1 VTELSLVAGPL
12 TGVTV
17 VELAGIGPAPFAA
30 MLLAD
35 MGATVIRIDRPATA
49 RPAGGVSGP
58 ASPIVRNR
66 RSIVVDLRTDAAI
79 DIVLRLVARADALV
93 EGFRPGVAERLGF
106 GPARCHEINRRLV
119 YGRVTGWGQDGPWAH
134 RPGHDINYVAVSGT
148 LDAIGRAGQ
157 PPTPPLNL
165 LGDYAGGGM
174 LLAIGVLAAL
184 VEVSRGADGR
194 VVDAAMV
201 DGAALLATMIHG
213 LRNEHRWRAER
224 GTNILDTGA
233 PFYDVYETADGKHIA
248 VGAIEA
254 AFYAEFLAGIG
265 LSDDELGDQMDE
277 AAWPAQK
284 ARIAAVIKT
293 RSRDEWSAVFD
304 GRAACVTPVLTMAE
318 APRHPHLMARGS
330 FRTVGPTTEP
340 APAPRFLP
348 EVTGKT
354 RRATQPG
361 RDTDTILAEL
371 GLAAAD
377 VAELR
382 RCGAVQ

>member
-1 VTELSLVAGPL
+1 VTEHPPVVGPL

-17 VELAGIGPAPFAA
+17 VEFAGIGPAPFAA

-35 MGATVIRIDRPATA
+35 MGADVIRIDRPATA

-58 ASPIVRNR
+58 ASPLVRNR
-66 RSIVVDLRTDAAI
+66 RSIVLDLRADGAI
-79 DIVLRLVARADALV
+79 DVVHRLVAQADALV

-106 GPARCHEINRRLV
+106 GPSHCQEINPRLV
-119 YGRVTGWGQDGPWAH
+119 YGRVTGWGQDGPWSH
-134 RPGHDINYVAVSGT
+134 RVGHDINYVAVSGT

-201 DGAALLATMIHG
+201 EGAALLATMIHG
-213 LRNEHRWRAER
+213 LRAEGRWRPER

-233 PFYDVYETADGKHIA
+233 PFYEVYETADGKHLA

-254 AFYAEFLAGIG
+254 PFYAEFLAGIG
-265 LSDDELGDQMDE
+265 LSIDDLGDQMDE

-284 ARIAAVIKT
+284 ARIAAVIRT
-293 RSRDEWSAVFD
+293 RSRDEWSAAFD
-304 GRAACVTPVLTMAE
+304 GRDACVTPVLTMDE
-318 APRHPHLMARGS
+318 ARSHPQLAARGS
-330 FRTVGPTTEP
+330 FRAVGSASQP
-340 APAPRFLP
+340 APAPRFVP
-348 EVTGKT
+348 GVTGEM
-354 RRATQPG
+354 RPPGQPG
-361 RDTDTILAEL
+361 RDADVILAGL
-371 GLAAAD
+371 GLTETD

-382 RCGAVQ
+382 RSGAVQ